1 MRIVAIANQKGGTGK
16 TTTAVNL
23 GAVLGEL
30 GRRVLLVDL
39 DPQGNATD
47 WIGGRKGE
55 PGAWT
60 LLVDNA
66 RVEAVVT
73 TTSLPGVDLIPAS
86 PWLFGI
92 ERALAG
98 TVGAEMILRRQLRG
112 MAPDRWDYVLI
123 DCPPTLGL
131 LTVGALAA
139 AHRVLAPV
147 EAHVMALAGLA
158 QLLQTVELVR
168 ERLNPDLSWSGF
180 LLCRVDART
189 RHALEVA
196 EKLREYFPD
205 QVFQTVIRENVR
217 LAECF
222 SFKKPITVYD
232 PRASGAE
239 DFRALG
245 QEFLM
250 REEGLR

>member
-1 MRIVAIANQKGGTGK
+1 MRVVAVANQKGGTGK

-23 GAVLGEL
+23 AAVLGEL
-30 GRRVLLVDL
+30 GRRVLVLDL
-39 DPQGNATD
+39 DPQGSATE
-47 WIGGRKGE
+47 WLGARPGG
-55 PGAWT
+55 PGAWG
-60 LLVDNA
+60 LLVEDA
-66 RVEAVVT
+66 PLDGVIQAT
-73 TTSLPGVDLIPAS
+73 ALPGVDLVPAS
-86 PWLFGI
+86 PWLVGA

-98 TVGAEMILRRQLRG
+98 TVGAEVILRGRLAHTR
-112 MAPDRWDYVLI
+112 DRWDYVLI

-131 LTVGALAA
+131 LTVMALAA

-158 QLLQTVELVR
+158 RLIQTVELVR
-168 ERLNPDLSWSGF
+168 ERLNPDLRWSGF

-189 RHALEVA
+189 RHAAEVA

-205 QVFQTVIRENVR
+205 QVFRTVIRENVR

-222 SFKKPITVYD
+222 SFKKPITLYD
-232 PRASGAE
+232 PRAPGAE

-245 QEFLM
+245 REFLL
-250 REEGLR
+250 REEGA